1 MFFFSFQ
8 IATSLFTYVATFSRT
23 TLFWEKLLLYIFRSN
38 YFDTTVSFSEQLFL
52 ENSCFFSFTE
62 KSLFRRSYFFRTAS
76 FSERNFTEQPL
87 LENRKVFT
95 ALTFRHSHFFQRNC
109 VGWRYLNESYCFEA
123 DICPCFDIVFAQL
136 GVIPKARNKFVQ
148 IVDAAE
154 RYKCKKNV

>member
-1 MFFFSFQ
+1 MLPLFQ
-8 IATSLFTYVATFSRT
+8 DNFILREATSSHFFRVTTSTQQLLFRCSYFFRTAAFSP
-23 TLFWEKLLLYIFRSN
+23 
-38 YFDTTVSFSEQLFL
+38 FSEQ
-52 ENSCFFSFTE
+52 
-62 KSLFRRSYFFRTAS
+62 SLFRRSYFFRTAS